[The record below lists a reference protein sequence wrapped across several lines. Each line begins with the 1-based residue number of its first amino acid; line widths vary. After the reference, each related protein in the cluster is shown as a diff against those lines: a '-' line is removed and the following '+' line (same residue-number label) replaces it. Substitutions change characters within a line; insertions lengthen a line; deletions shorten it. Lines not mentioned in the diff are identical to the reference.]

1 MKALNTV
8 KFISNATTE
17 YNEWM
22 RAIKE
27 AEDYETAK
35 NKARCAFGYI
45 DCMIVFL
52 NTMIDKEN
60 NDFTADL
67 DEMID
72 EWKSNV
78 YQNVADKAIEMKE
91 APEEIMKMLQKR
103 DEYRD
108 VA

>member
-17 YNEWM
+17 FNEWK

-35 NKARCAFGYI
+35 NKGRCAFGYI

-60 NDFTADL
+60 NGFTADL

-72 EWKSNV
+72 EWKSEV
-78 YQNVADKAIEMKE
+78 YQMIADKAIEMKE
-91 APEEIMKMLQKR
+91 KPEEIMKMLQKR

>member
-17 YNEWM
+17 FNEWLK
-22 RAIKE
+22 AINE

-35 NKARCAFGYI
+35 NKGRCAFGYI

-52 NTMIDKEN
+52 NSMIDKDN

-67 DEMID
+67 DELLD
-72 EWKSNV
+72 EWKAEV
-78 YQNVADKAIEMKE
+78 YQKIADKADEMHE
-91 APEEIMKMLQKR
+91 PAEEIVKMCKKR
-103 DEYRD
+103 DEWRR
-108 VA
+108 VG